1 MAHGYADVPRT
12 PLLRTVSHPLL
23 VSDSAGR
30 RAPPP
35 RRLVALVDC
44 SAFYVSCER
53 VFDPSLIGVPVA
65 VLSNN
70 DGCVIARSQ
79 EVKDAGVR
87 MGEPFFKCRRDLADM
102 GARVFSSNYTLYGDM
117 SRRVFDTL
125 LTVSPHVVPYSI
137 DEAFVHLPTGG
148 RTGDALREHAEATAR
163 EIRRRVLRW
172 TGIPVRVS
180 VAETKTLA
188 KAASEYA
195 RTLLKGGGEP
205 VVCFWGHPDREVFLA
220 QLDVGDVWG
229 VGRRWGQR
237 LRALGYSTAAKL
249 TDAPDAVIKQR
260 FNVVL
265 LRTVY
270 ELRGV
275 PCVRDGDRPVERK
288 TMVRSRSFG
297 EPVEDVETVRRAV
310 ATHAARAAEK
320 LRAEGLVA
328 GRVGALCTT
337 KGFGP
342 GPHRTGWVEREL
354 TVASARTPDL
364 IRAALLGLGEAY
376 VAADERGRPYRY
388 RKAGVVLGELRPAG
402 TEQGALF
409 GAEDGAPKR
418 TPEWTAA
425 QGRLMDALDACNRRF
440 GKRAVAFGSMGPPSA
455 LRKTRDGSAEAPRWE
470 MRRERMSPRYTTRW
484 AEICLV
490 RA

>member
-1 MAHGYADVPRT
+1 MP
-12 PLLRTVSHPLL
+12 S
-23 VSDSAGR
+23 
-30 RAPPP
+30 P

-53 VFDPSLIGVPVA
+53 VFDPSLVGVPVA

-79 EVKDAGVR
+79 EVKDAGIP
-87 MGEPFFKCRRDLADM
+87 MGAPYFKHRRELEAM

-117 SRRVFDTL
+117 SRRVMDTL

-148 RTGDALREHAEATAR
+148 RAGDALRDHAEATAR

-195 RTLLKGGGEP
+195 RTLLRAGEEP
-205 VVCFWGHPDREVFLA
+205 VVCFYGHPDREAFLED
-220 QLDVGDVWG
+220 LDVGDVWG

-237 LRALGYSTAAKL
+237 LRDLGFSTAAKL
-249 TDAPDAVIKQR
+249 VEAPDVVIRSR

-270 ELRGV
+270 ELRGL
-275 PCVRDGDRPVERK
+275 PCVRDGDGPVERK

-297 EPVEDVETVRRAV
+297 EPVEDAETVRRAV

-328 GRVGALCTT
+328 GRVGAFCTT
-337 KGFGP
+337 KGYGP

-364 IRAALLGLGEAY
+364 IRAALLSLGEAFI
-376 VAADERGRPYRY
+376 AADERGRPYRY

-402 TEQGALF
+402 TEQRALF
-409 GAEDGAPKR
+409 DSDER

-425 QGRLMDALDACNRRF
+425 QGRLMDALDACNRKF
-440 GKRAVAFGSMGPPSA
+440 GRRAVAFAAMGPPSA
-455 LRKTRDGSAEAPRWE
+455 LRKARDGSDGAPRWE

-484 AEICLV
+484 DEIAAV
-490 RA
+490 GA

>member
-1 MAHGYADVPRT
+1 MT
-12 PLLRTVSHPLL
+12 
-23 VSDSAGR
+23 
-30 RAPPP
+30 P

-53 VFDPSLIGVPVA
+53 VFDPSLEGVSVA

-79 EVKDAGVR
+79 EVKDAGIP
-87 MGEPFFKCRRDLADM
+87 MGAPYFKHRRELEAM

-117 SRRVFDTL
+117 SRRVMDTL
-125 LTVSPHVVPYSI
+125 LTVSPDVVPYSI

-172 TGIPVRVS
+172 TGVPVRVS

-195 RTLLKGGGEP
+195 RTLLRAGEEP
-205 VVCFWGHPDREVFLA
+205 VVCFYGHPDREAFLED
-220 QLDVGDVWG
+220 LDVGDVWG

-237 LRALGYSTAAKL
+237 LRDLGYGTAAKL
-249 TDAPDAVIKQR
+249 AGAPDAVIRRR

-270 ELRGV
+270 ELRGMA
-275 PCVRDGDRPVERK
+275 CVRDGDGPVERK

-297 EPVEDVETVRRAV
+297 EPVEDLETIRRAV

-320 LRAEGLVA
+320 LRREGLVA
-328 GRVGALCTT
+328 GRVGAFCTT
-337 KGFGP
+337 KGHGP

-354 TVASARTPDL
+354 AVASARTPDL
-364 IRAALLGLGEAY
+364 IRAALLSLGEAY
-376 VAADERGRPYRY
+376 VGTDDRGRPYRY

-409 GAEDGAPKR
+409 HADER

-425 QGRLMDALDACNRRF
+425 QGRLMDAVDACNRRF
-440 GKRAVAFGSMGPPSA
+440 GKRAVAFATMGPPNA
-455 LRKTRDGSAEAPRWE
+455 LRKTRDGSTGAPRWE

-484 AEICLV
+484 DEIAV
-490 RA
+490 VGA

>member
-1 MAHGYADVPRT
+1 MT
-12 PLLRTVSHPLL
+12 PP
-23 VSDSAGR
+23 A
-30 RAPPP
+30 P

-53 VFDPSLIGVPVA
+53 VFDPSLEGVPVA

-79 EVKDAGVR
+79 EVKDAGIR
-87 MGEPFFKCRRDLADM
+87 MGAPFFKHRRELADM

-117 SRRVFDTL
+117 SRRVMDTL
-125 LTVSPHVVPYSI
+125 HTRSPHVVPYSI
-137 DEAFVHLPTGG
+137 DEAFVGLEAGG
-148 RTGDALREHAEATAR
+148 RTGDELRAYAEAWAAETR
-163 EIRRRVLRW
+163 ERVLRW

-188 KAASEYA
+188 KVASEYA
-195 RTLLKGGGEP
+195 RGLLKAGGAP
-205 VVCFWGHPDREVFLA
+205 VVCFTEGHPDRAAFLEG
-220 QLDVGDVWG
+220 LDVEDVWG
-229 VGRRWGQR
+229 VGRRWGQK
-237 LRALGYSTAAKL
+237 LRDLGGSTAAKL
-249 TDAPDAVIKQR
+249 ARLDDRLVRQR
-260 FNVVL
+260 FSVVL

-275 PCVRDGDRPVERK
+275 ACVRDGDGPVERK

-297 EPVEDVETVRRAV
+297 EPVEDVETIRRAV

-328 GRVGALCTT
+328 ARVGALVTT
-337 KGFGP
+337 KGFGA

-354 TVASARTPDL
+354 AVASSRTPDL
-364 IRAALLGLGEAY
+364 IRAALLALGQAHEASTP
-376 VAADERGRPYRY
+376 DGRPYRY

-409 GAEDGAPKR
+409 VEAGDVP
-418 TPEWTAA
+418 TPEWRAG
-425 QGRLMDALDACNRRF
+425 QSRLMETVDAANRRF
-440 GKRAVAFGSMGPPSA
+440 GKRAVAFAAMGAPA
-455 LRKTRDGSAEAPRWE
+455 TLRKTRDGTAGAPRWE
-470 MRRERMSPRYTTRW
+470 MRRERMSPRYTTQW
-484 AEICLV
+484 GELAVV
-490 RA
+490 RAG

>member
-1 MAHGYADVPRT
+1 MSPASVVP
-12 PLLRTVSHPLL
+12 L
-23 VSDSAGR
+23 
-30 RAPPP
+30 

-53 VFDPSLIGVPVA
+53 VFDPSLDGLPVA

-87 MGEPFFKCRRDLADM
+87 MGEPFFKCRRELADM
-102 GARVFSSNYTLYGDM
+102 GARVYSSNYTLYGDM
-117 SRRVFDTL
+117 SRRVMDTL
-125 LTVSPHVVPYSI
+125 LSVSPHVVPYSI

-148 RTGDALREHAEATAR
+148 RTGDALREHMEATAR

-172 TGIPVRVS
+172 TGVPVRVS

-195 RTLLKGGGEP
+195 RTLLKAGGEP
-205 VVCFWGHPDREVFLA
+205 VVCLWGHPDREAFLA
-220 QLDVGDVWG
+220 SLDVGDVWG

-237 LRALGYSTAAKL
+237 LRDLGFSTAAKL
-249 TDAPDAVIKQR
+249 AGAPDAVIRSR

-265 LRTVY
+265 LRTVH
-270 ELRGV
+270 ELRGTA
-275 PCVRDGDRPVERK
+275 CVRDGDGPVERK

-297 EPVEDVETVRRAV
+297 EPVEDVDVVRQAV

-320 LRAEGLVA
+320 LRREGLVA
-328 GRVGALCTT
+328 GRVGAFCTT
-337 KGFGP
+337 KGFGQ
-342 GPHRTGWVEREL
+342 GPHRTGWVERDL

-364 IRAALLGLGEAY
+364 IRAAMLALGEAF
-376 VAADERGRPYRY
+376 VAADAQGRTYRY
-388 RKAGVVLGELRPAG
+388 RKAGVILNELRPVG

-409 GAEDGAPKR
+409 GADER

-425 QGRLMDALDACNRRF
+425 QGRLMDAVDACNRRF
-440 GKRAVAFGSMGPPSA
+440 GRRAVAFAAMGPLSA
-455 LRKTRDGSAEAPRWE
+455 LRKARDGAAGAPQWE

-484 AEICLV
+484 GEIAAV